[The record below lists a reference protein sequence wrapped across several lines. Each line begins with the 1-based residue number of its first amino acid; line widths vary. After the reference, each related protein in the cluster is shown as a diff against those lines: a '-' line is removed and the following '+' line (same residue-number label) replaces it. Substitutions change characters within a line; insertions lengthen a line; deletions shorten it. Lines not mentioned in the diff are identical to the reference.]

1 MNKAYS
7 SLPVRHGQE
16 LEEIRRLALPLA
28 APQDLDALIRP
39 AAGARYVCLGEASH
53 GTQEYYRWRAV
64 ISRRLIEEHG
74 FTWIGVE
81 GDWPDC
87 WRINSWV
94 RGQENQD
101 LDATQLL
108 AGFERWPTWM
118 WANYEVAEFLAWL
131 REWNLARPEQLRAG
145 FYGLDVYSLWDSL
158 REIFSWLEANAPDAL
173 PAATRAWQCFVPFG
187 EDPHRYAWSSRL
199 VPASCEAD
207 VVGLLTE
214 VRRRT
219 LGRVKDD
226 PAAFDAVQNA
236 MVAANA
242 ERYYRTM
249 VRGDRQSWNIR
260 DYHMS
265 DTIDRIAAH
274 HGPGS
279 KGLVWAH
286 NTHVGDARATDMAQ
300 GGMDNIG
307 QLMRLRHPGEV
318 VLAGFASYAGSV
330 TAAEAWGAPEQTMT
344 VPAPRQ
350 GSHEDLLNNALG
362 EPSLLVFGSHR
373 TGRWLTEWRGH
384 RAIGVVYDP
393 EREAG
398 NYVPTRMAGRYDA
411 LRWIPHT
418 NALRP
423 LHHEQKPGEPEFETE
438 PSGF

>member
-1 MNKAYS
+1 MCEGFRALLVEPSPKSQLQAVGE
-7 SLPVRHGQE
+7 PVERSTKE
-16 LEEIRRLALPLA
+16 AVRLFTANSKLA
-28 APQDLDALIRP
+28 TGGAPRET
-39 AAGARYVCLGEASH
+39 V
-53 GTQEYYRWRAV
+53 T
-64 ISRRLIEEHG
+64 
-74 FTWIGVE
+74 
-81 GDWPDC
+81 
-87 WRINSWV
+87 NWV
-94 RGQENQD
+94 
-101 LDATQLL
+101 
-108 AGFERWPTWM
+108 FE
-118 WANYEVAEFLAWL
+118 
-131 REWNLARPEQLRAG
+131 
-145 FYGLDVYSLWDSL
+145 
-158 REIFSWLEANAPDAL
+158 
-173 PAATRAWQCFVPFG
+173 
-187 EDPHRYAWSSRL
+187 
-199 VPASCEAD
+199 
-207 VVGLLTE
+207 
-214 VRRRT
+214 
-219 LGRVKDD
+219 DD

-344 VPAPRQ
+344 VPAARQ

-362 EPSLLVFGSHR
+362 EPSLLVFGSNR

-411 LRWIPHT
+411 LLWIPHT
-418 NALRP
+418 TALRP